1 MNDPVLEIIRR
12 TRDDRHFTH
21 FLFEIVLF
29 EFAAC
34 TKTHKPMV
42 PLNLT
47 VLLMAWNHARSVL
60 SKFDK
65 LASASKEYS
74 RLAQEVPEDAGG
86 ENFMS
91 LFELQVATAPFAYSA
106 ADLCRYLN
114 DPFRAPLLV
123 ARELTVVDLPGMS
136 EDFFALRALTPADHE
151 RYWTFYNNLVSPK
164 FHDRY
169 SAIVLGL
176 RELWKDVGTG
186 GWSVT
191 LIGPS
196 RIKGVEKYS
205 RRYNINRVLK
215 EEGLAPLPPITTS
228 PPKAASSSATASNG
242 KAALA
247 NSSTPPP
254 AKIMTP
260 ASSSIATTSTTAPT
274 KVPAK
279 APAKTTTTVATTAS
293 KDKNSGRPAL
303 VDTQVSRGTPSKPA
317 PYSTTTSSKAAST
330 DYDDDLENN
339 EVFFKF
345 VVHEWKKTLD
355 ETNARL
361 TGVRVKAFLDCDFS
375 EKAAKVMENFSV
387 SQLMNICLF
396 ADIFNRMLVR
406 RDDALDKGRQRLIR
420 EYSAR
425 KPDTMKNAAAI
436 TTTSTTTTIT
446 ATSSTALPEV
456 ALSTYTTATA
466 TATCAYTPSFPNRKI
481 ATVRKPKVIPK
492 VAPTVA
498 RQATNRSAT
507 VATAQ
512 TGLKSMQE
520 QEDSDTDSD
529 LPDLL
534 DSDANDDTESD
545 LPDLLDSDDGDDG
558 DDDDSGTDSDLPDL
572 LDSDAGD
579 SGTDSDLPDLLDSDT
594 DDSGTDSDLP
604 DLLDS
609 DNDNLDS
616 GTDDDLPDLLDSEVE
631 VEATKS
637 NDKADE
643 SSDWE
648 TESDLPDLLD
658 SENEKGQETVDVAR
672 KHSDADSDSD
682 LPDLLDSDEPEDSET
697 DSDLP
702 DLLDS
707 EPDDSGSDFDLP
719 DLLDSSDEAEEE
731 EDDDDKDDSDYI
743 FSKSDSE
750 TGSESSGSASEDEE
764 KDLYGTKLVDTLS
777 DYLIEANL
785 ARNTR
790 VWTEKITLRYLDKAQ
805 SGISEQELAA
815 SREREL
821 AYLYLCDHRFEDP
834 MNAPDFE
841 DEEYSPSDEGDG
853 KSDVSTEYSDD
864 GEADIDISESEE
876 DALLKDYNNMDED
889 GTQSVVSYLECERQ
903 QETTYEWSEYYERR
917 LQDPEGTVAQ
927 AQRERIER
935 TERVVNERAE
945 IAEEQARIA
954 REEAEQERLTREKAE
969 KERIAREKAEQ
980 ERLARE
986 KAEQE
991 RQEKLA
997 RERAERER
1005 VAREKAEQERLIR
1018 EKAKQEKL
1026 AHEKVEQERIAR
1038 EKTEEKERIAQEK
1051 AENERWTRLRA
1062 QIEADQA
1069 KIDEKAKHLRREREE
1084 AAAQEQKSEQLAQE
1098 GQERIGQQARENTE
1112 RYMQESAEQRAR
1124 EQLAQQQEF
1133 QVRLRQELNAALEQ
1147 AEKLGP
1153 MVVPSGMSDGATSM
1167 QLQPTTSAIAN
1178 GGATLITLT
1187 PTLEA
1192 SPLTDSQERSRMS
1205 EDVNEEEDDTR
1216 LSAEALEWPVEE
1228 AELVGE
1234 AVDSAEVNEQRQ
1246 PRLNESTKWPNGQQ
1260 IYYNLR
1266 GIDFSLALW
1275 RSPRLAFNV
1284 MEKEIKE
1291 CSYVT
1296 GLGDNNSDVDMCV
1309 YSDFFRPQA
1318 IHSDVS
1324 FLASWLQHECQMFE
1338 VNAITDAKVPIVKFV
1353 DNMTSIHCDLN
1364 VQHPLGIINSELI
1377 KNYIDID
1384 ERLPVFLMLLK
1395 YFAKC
1400 HSILDASQ
1408 GYLCSYALILM
1419 GIVFFQEQAKPILP
1433 RLQSRFT
1440 CPKSGKKKTLG
1451 AALSEGLVQP
1461 RSVLQAGQR
1470 FDCTFDTRLAQ
1481 YKGYGRSNKKPVAQL
1496 LYEFFEFFC
1505 RRFDYRTMEVNSQMG
1520 QFRERN
1526 AVARQKKIQLAE
1538 ERSAGFKTRHT
1549 GSNGFVYDG
1558 DRHVWMS
1565 AEEQTF
1571 IMSQEAAGV
1580 VPRSARSYPL
1590 DHAPEFQ
1597 DSPSSSSSNGMNGMY
1612 GMNGSSNGIGNGGR
1626 YHDRFGSEP
1635 FLCVMDPFINNRNVA
1650 GTCRGEKLAKVWRS
1664 FDHAYKCLAI
1674 GDLDGAF
1681 CTPTEAKEVWDG
1693 LE

>member
-1 MNDPVLEIIRR
+1 
-12 TRDDRHFTH
+12 
-21 FLFEIVLF
+21 
-29 EFAAC
+29 
-34 TKTHKPMV
+34 MV

-47 VLLMAWNHARSVL
+47 VLLMAWSHARSVL

-74 RLAQEVPEDAGG
+74 RLAQEDPEDAGG

-106 ADLCRYLN
+106 ADLYRYLN

-151 RYWTFYNNLVSPK
+151 RYWTFYNNIVSPK

-242 KAALA
+242 KAAPA
-247 NSSTPPP
+247 NFSTPLP
-254 AKIMTP
+254 AKVST
-260 ASSSIATTSTTAPT
+260 SIATTSITAPT

-279 APAKTTTTVATTAS
+279 APAKTTPTMATTAS
-293 KDKNSGRPAL
+293 KGKNSGRPAL
-303 VDTQVSRGTPSKPA
+303 VDTQVSKGTPSKPA
-317 PYSTTTSSKAAST
+317 PYSTTTTTKAAST
-330 DYDDDLENN
+330 DDGDDLENN
-339 EVFFKF
+339 EEFFKF
-345 VVHEWKKTLD
+345 VVHEWKRTLD
-355 ETNARL
+355 ETNTRL
-361 TGVRVKAFLDCDFS
+361 TGVRVNTFLDCEYS
-375 EKAAKVMENFSV
+375 EKTAKVMEDFSV

-406 RDDALDKGRQRLIR
+406 RDDALEKVRQRLTR
-420 EYSAR
+420 EYSTR
-425 KPDTMKNAAAI
+425 KPSTKKNAATSTPTATI
-436 TTTSTTTTIT
+436 TTTSTTTTT
-446 ATSSTALPEV
+446 ATSSTELPEV
-456 ALSTYTTATA
+456 APSTYTTATV
-466 TATCAYTPSFPNRKI
+466 TAPFAHTPSFPNRKI
-481 ATVRKPKVIPK
+481 ATVRKPKVAPK
-492 VAPTVA
+492 DAPTITH
-498 RQATNRSAT
+498 QATNRSTTA
-507 VATAQ
+507 ATAQ

-534 DSDANDDTESD
+534 DSD
-545 LPDLLDSDDGDDG
+545 DG
-558 DDDDSGTDSDLPDL
+558 DDDDDD
-572 LDSDAGD
+572 D

-609 DNDNLDS
+609 DNNDNDNS
-616 GTDDDLPDLLDSEVE
+616 ETDDDLPDLLDSEVE
-631 VEATKS
+631 VETTKS

-658 SENEKGQETVDVAR
+658 SENEKGQETVDVTR
-672 KHSDADSDSD
+672 KHSSSDSDSD

-719 DLLDSSDEAEEE
+719 DLLDSSEEGEEE
-731 EDDDDKDDSDYI
+731 EDDGYDTDDSDYI
-743 FSKSDSE
+743 FNKSDSE
-750 TGSESSGSASEDEE
+750 TGSESSGNASEDEE
-764 KDLYGTKLVDTLS
+764 KDLYGTKLADTLS

-790 VWTEKITLRYLDKAQ
+790 LWTEKVTLRYLNKAQ

-853 KSDVSTEYSDD
+853 EGDVSTEYSDD
-864 GEADIDISESEE
+864 GEADIYISESEE

-903 QETTYEWSEYYERR
+903 QETTHEWREYYESR
-917 LQDPEGTVAQ
+917 LQDPESSIAQ

-935 TERVVNERAE
+935 TERVVNERAA
-945 IAEEQARIA
+945 IAEEQAKIA

-969 KERIAREKAEQ
+969 KERIAREKAER

-986 KAEQE
+986 MAEQE

-997 RERAERER
+997 REKAERER
-1005 VAREKAEQERLIR
+1005 LAREKAQ
-1018 EKAKQEKL
+1018 QEKL
-1026 AHEKVEQERIAR
+1026 AREKVEHEKIAR
-1038 EKTEEKERIAQEK
+1038 QKAEEKERVAQEK
-1051 AENERWTRLRA
+1051 AENERLTRLTA
-1062 QIEADQA
+1062 QMEADQA
-1069 KIDEKAKHLRREREE
+1069 KIDEKAEHLRREKEE
-1084 AAAQEQKSEQLAQE
+1084 AAALEQKTEQSAQE
-1098 GQERIGQQARENTE
+1098 GQERIVQQARENTE
-1112 RYMQESAEQRAR
+1112 RYTQESAEQRAR

-1133 QVRLRQELNAALEQ
+1133 QERLRQELNAALEQ
-1147 AEKLGP
+1147 AGKFGL
-1153 MVVPSGMSDGATSM
+1153 MVVPSGMGDGATST
-1167 QLQPTTSAIAN
+1167 QLQSTISAMDVS
-1178 GGATLITLT
+1178 L
-1187 PTLEA
+1187 
-1192 SPLTDSQERSRMS
+1192 LTDSQERSQMS
-1205 EDVNEEEDDTR
+1205 ADVNVEEDDTR
-1216 LSAEALEWPVEE
+1216 LSAEAPEWPVEE

-1234 AVDSAEVNEQRQ
+1234 AVDSADVSEQRQ

-1260 IYYNLR
+1260 FYYNLR

-1275 RSPRLAFNV
+1275 RSPGLAFNM

-1291 CSYVT
+1291 WYPLLIASPEETNIRHLLVQRLQALFDAKFPGQGLIIRPFGSYVT
-1296 GLGDNNSDVDMCV
+1296 GLGDNNSDVDICV
-1309 YSDFFRPQA
+1309 YSDFFQPQA
-1318 IHSDVS
+1318 MHSDVS

-1364 VQHPLGIINSELI
+1364 VQHPLGITNSELI

-1440 CPKSGKKKTLG
+1440 CPKSGKKKSLG
-1451 AALSEGLVQP
+1451 AALSEGLVQS

-1505 RRFDYRTMEVNSQMG
+1505 RRFDYRTMEVNAQMG

-1526 AVARQKKIQLAE
+1526 AVARQKKVQLAE
-1538 ERSAGFKTRHT
+1538 EHSTGFKTRHT
-1549 GSNGFVYDG
+1549 GGNGFVYDG

-1565 AEEQTF
+1565 ADEQML
-1571 IMSQEAAGV
+1571 IMIQEAEGV

-1597 DSPSSSSSNGMNGMY
+1597 DSLSSSSSNSINGMN
-1612 GMNGSSNGIGNGGR
+1612 GMNGSSNGSGNGGR

-1681 CTPTEAKEVWDG
+1681 CTPTESTEGWDG